1 MEARRVP
8 KGFGIK
14 PCPPCWGY
22 KSILKEI
29 ENMKYTLEE
38 VLRNTIGLDPT
49 LFAAQTQIGTGLQSL
64 GYPPYDIEKVGEDEY
79 QVTLAVAG
87 FTPEEMTV
95 TSVESSLE
103 IIGEK
108 KAIKDSEERTFLHRG
123 IAPRKFKHTFTL
135 ADYVRVVSAKTEN
148 GLLII
153 DLLRE
158 VPESQKPR
166 TIEIKSA

>member
-1 MEARRVP
+1 
-8 KGFGIK
+8 
-14 PCPPCWGY
+14 
-22 KSILKEI
+22 
-29 ENMKYTLEE
+29 MKNRWRPIRWKHAEC
-38 VLRNTIGLDPT
+38 LRD
-49 LFAAQTQIGTGLQSL
+49 
-64 GYPPYDIEKVGEDEY
+64 DIEKVGEDEY

-108 KAIKDSEERTFLHRG
+108 KTSKDGEERTFRHRG
-123 IAPRKFKHTFTL
+123 IAQRKFKHTFTP
-135 ADYVRVVSAKTEN
+135 ADYVRVVGAKTEN

-153 DLLRE
+153 DLVRE